1 MFEDVKEAL
10 IIPVIAFGGKVHW
23 KLLGKIYLVH
33 GLWWVCGNDGVN
45 SSDGV
50 T

>member
-1 MFEDVKEAL
+1 VFEDVKEAL
-10 IIPVIAFGGKVHW
+10 IIPVIAFGGKVLW
-23 KLLGKIYLVH
+23 ELCWKIY
-33 GLWWVCGNDGVN
+33 WYMACSVCGNNGVN